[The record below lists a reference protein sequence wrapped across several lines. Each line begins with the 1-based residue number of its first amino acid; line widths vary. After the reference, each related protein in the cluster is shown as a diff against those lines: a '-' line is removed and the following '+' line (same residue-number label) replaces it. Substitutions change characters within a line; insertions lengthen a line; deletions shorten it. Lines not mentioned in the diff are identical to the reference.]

1 MKRLRDHNIV
11 VGIAVGML
19 LGMAI
24 LALVSSCKSSPP
36 PDKLTSS
43 ETPAVEA
50 AAASLEPSTE
60 APTETPTLTPSP
72 TPKPTRTAT
81 ATPKP
86 SPTATA
92 MPTRTS
98 RPTSTATT
106 TPTPTNRPTRTPR
119 PTRAPTRTP
128 TRTSTPSPLDCL
140 NATYLADVT
149 IPDYSHLDKGES
161 FVKTWRVR
169 NSGTCPWPE
178 GTQLIFSQGHQMDA
192 PDSVTVGTLPAGE
205 TTEISVDMVSPNA
218 DDNFQGTWRFVT
230 DNGDIF
236 GTRLTVVIR
245 VGEIPTAVPTSTAN
259 PAAPAPPPPVPGGH
273 IGGGF
278 ELGGQTHTL
287 AHPNEMHYAGMTWV
301 KFQHKWSSGQNPSD
315 VLGRIQAAHANGL
328 KVLLSIPGGSEY
340 PSSIDFGGYV
350 EFLRG
355 VAALGPD
362 AIEVWNEQNIDR
374 EWPAGSINPSAYV
387 SNILAPA
394 YNAIKSTNPNVM
406 VISGAPAP
414 TGYFGGCS
422 GIGCD
427 DAPYIAGMLA
437 AGAANYVDCVGVH
450 YNEGIL
456 PPSQTS
462 GDPRGSSGHYTR
474 YFWGMVNTYWAN
486 FGGTRKLCFTEL
498 GYVSPEGYPPI
509 PPNFGWGAGTSVAE
523 QAAWLAE
530 AAVLSSNSGK
540 VRLMIVYNVD
550 FTLYSNSDPQAG
562 YAIIRPGGG
571 CPACE
576 TLHNVTH

>member
-1 MKRLRDHNIV
+1 MIRERLQNRRLVIGLV
-11 VGIAVGML
+11 VGL
-19 LGMAI
+19 LVI
-24 LALVSSCKSSPP
+24 V
-36 PDKLTSS
+36 
-43 ETPAVEA
+43 A
-50 AAASLEPSTE
+50 AAIFLWNRGAGSDTDRPAETGPAEAEIAAVPTATASPSSV
-60 APTETPTLTPSP
+60 PTD
-72 TPKPTRTAT
+72 TAT
-81 ATPKP
+81 ATPAPTASATASATP
-86 SPTATA
+86 SP
-92 MPTRTS
+92 S
-98 RPTSTATT
+98 H
-106 TPTPTNRPTRTPR
+106 TPTITPTPTRTPR
-119 PTRAPTRTP
+119 PTRTPGPTRTSRPTRTP
-128 TRTSTPSPLDCL
+128 TQTSTPSPLACL
-140 NATYLADVT
+140 NAAYLADVT
-149 IPDYSHLDKGES
+149 IPDYTHMEKGAS

-169 NSGTCPWPE
+169 NSGTCAWPQE
-178 GTQLIFSQGHQMDA
+178 TRLVFASGNQLSA
-192 PDSVTVGTLPAGE
+192 PDSVVVGALSAGE
-205 TTEISVDMVSPNA
+205 TVDISADMRSPDA
-218 DDNFQGTWRFVT
+218 DGTFQGTWRFDV
-230 DNGDIF
+230 GDGHIF

-245 VGEIPTAVPTSTAN
+245 VGEEPTAVPTATLN
-259 PAAPAPPPPVPGGH
+259 PAAPTPTTAPAPPPPGGH

-301 KFQHKWSSGQNPSD
+301 KFQHKWAPGQSPND
-315 VLGRIQAAHANGL
+315 VAGRIQVGHANGL

-374 EWPAGSINPSAYV
+374 EWPAGTIDPGSYV
-387 SNILAPA
+387 NNILAPA
-394 YNAIKSTNPNVM
+394 YNAIKSVNPNVM

-422 GIGCD
+422 GAGCD

-437 AGAANYVDCVGVH
+437 AGAASYVDCVGIH

-462 GDPRGSSGHYTR
+462 GDPRGSSSHYTR

-486 FGGTRKLCFTEL
+486 FGGARKLCFTEL
-498 GYVSPEGYPPI
+498 GYVSPEGYGPLPS
-509 PPNFGWGAGTSVAE
+509 NFAWAADTSVAE

-530 AAVLSSNSGK
+530 AAVLASGSGK

-550 FTLYSNSDPQAG
+550 FTLYSSSDPQAG
-562 YAIIRPGGG
+562 YALIRPGGG
-571 CPACE
+571 CPACDS
-576 TLHNVTH
+576 LHSVTQ